1 MKKDSTYY
9 RELMLRYLDNRCTRE
24 EVEEIL
30 DYTGKDGSNR
40 LLLEQLQATY
50 KASLQEGGLP
60 ETAGWSNR
68 IRMELLKKVSAGAFV
83 PFYKKRSFHAAA
95 AVILL
100 LLFTGI
106 FFYVSNS
113 RQTTPPPVATERK
126 GSIIVPGGDRA
137 TLTLADGAV
146 IDLNEAGN
154 GDVALQG
161 NVKVIKTG
169 GKINYTSG
177 NTGSNAVVYNTITT
191 PRGGQYAVVLA
202 DGSKIWLNAASS
214 LRFPTSFNGA
224 DRKVELTGEG
234 YFEIAQSKLPGGK
247 KQPFYVTINTA
258 SGKGGIVE
266 VLGTH
271 FNIMA
276 YDEEGEI
283 NTTLLE
289 GAVKL
294 NMQEKNVQLR
304 PGQQVHVTKAGQQIK
319 VLTDV
324 DIESV
329 TAWKNGEFRFDNT
342 DVKAIMRQIGRW
354 YDISITYDK
363 NVPEIGLSGKIKRE
377 NNIEQLL
384 EILEATHKVRFRI
397 DGKHVF
403 VTPYEKQ

>member
-1 MKKDSTYY
+1 MKKDSAYY

-24 EVEEIL
+24 ETKEML
-30 DYTGKDGSNR
+30 DYIGKADSSR
-40 LLLEQLQATY
+40 LLLEQLQASH
-50 KASLQEGGLP
+50 KASLQEEDLP
-60 ETAGWSNR
+60 EATGWSDR
-68 IRMELLKKVSAGAFV
+68 VRMELLKKVSAGTVV

-95 AVILL
+95 AIILL
-100 LLFTGI
+100 LFSAGI
-106 FFYVSNS
+106 FFYVNGSLQAAS
-113 RQTTPPPVATERK
+113 PDTASERK
-126 GSIIVPGGDRA
+126 NDTIVPGGDRA
-137 TLTLADGAV
+137 TLTLADGSV
-146 IDLNEAGN
+146 IDLNETGN

-161 NVKVIKTG
+161 NVKVIKAG
-169 GKINYTSG
+169 GKINYTAAG
-177 NTGSNAVVYNTITT
+177 TGSNEVVYNTITT
-191 PRGGQYAVVLA
+191 PRGGQYVVVLA
-202 DGSKIWLNAASS
+202 DGSKVWLNAASS
-214 LRFPTSFNGA
+214 LRFPTSFTGA

-234 YFEIAQSKLPGGK
+234 YFEIARRK
-247 KQPFYVTINTA
+247 KQPFYVTIHSA
-258 SGKGGIVE
+258 SGNGGVVE

-276 YDEEGEI
+276 YEEEGEI

-294 NMQEKNVQLR
+294 NMQEKNVPLR
-304 PGQQVHVTKAGQQIK
+304 PGQQAHVTKAGQQIQ

-324 DIESV
+324 DVESV

-397 DGKHVF
+397 EGKNVL
-403 VTPYEKQ
+403 VTPYQKP

>member
-24 EVEEIL
+24 EAEEIL
-30 DYTGKDGSNR
+30 DYIGKDDSNR
-40 LLLEQLQATY
+40 LLLEQLQVSY
-50 KASLQEGGLP
+50 KASLQEDGLP
-60 ETAGWSNR
+60 EATGWSDR
-68 IRMELLKKVSAGAFV
+68 VRAELLKKAGAGTSV
-83 PFYKKRSFHAAA
+83 PFYKKRTFHAAA

-100 LLFTGI
+100 LLSASI
-106 FFYVSNS
+106 FFYVSS
-113 RQTTPPPVATERK
+113 GRQAAPPDTASERK
-126 GSIIVPGGDRA
+126 NDTIVPGGDRA
-137 TLTLADGAV
+137 TLTLADGSV
-146 IDLNEAGN
+146 IDLNETGN

-161 NVKVIKTG
+161 NVKVIKAG
-169 GKINYTSG
+169 GKINYTASDA
-177 NTGSNAVVYNTITT
+177 GSSAVVYNTITT

-224 DRKVELTGEG
+224 DRRVELTGEG
-234 YFEIAQSKLPGGK
+234 YFEIARSKSPGGK
-247 KQPFYVTINTA
+247 KQPFYVTINAA
-258 SGKGGIVE
+258 SGNGGIVE

-294 NMQEKNVQLR
+294 NMQGQNVQLR
-304 PGQQVHVTKAGQQIK
+304 PGQQAHVTKAGQQVE
-319 VLTDV
+319 VLADV

-397 DGKHVF
+397 EGKNVF
-403 VTPYEKQ
+403 VTPYKK